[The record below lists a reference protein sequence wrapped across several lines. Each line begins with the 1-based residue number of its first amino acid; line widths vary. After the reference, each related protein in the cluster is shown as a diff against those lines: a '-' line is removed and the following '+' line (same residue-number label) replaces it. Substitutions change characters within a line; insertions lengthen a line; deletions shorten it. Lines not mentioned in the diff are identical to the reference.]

1 MELTMHRYLNDES
14 LRAELERRAHRERSE
29 RVHRYF
35 AQLGGVLREQRPGL
49 EDACHS
55 YASR

>member
-1 MELTMHRYLNDES
+1 MELTYERYLAEDD

-29 RVHRYF
+29 QVHRYF